1 MKKANNRHHEIPR
14 SRLHCS
20 RRTVE
25 IPSGFHTALHCVFG
39 NLFRDEMVEFIKEL
53 NLMMENHDKITG
65 KDLEALRDK
74 VKGRVK

>member
-1 MKKANNRHHEIPR
+1 MKSESNQHHLTPR
-14 SRLHCS
+14 SRNHNS
-20 RRTVE
+20 RKTVGL
-25 IPSGFHTALHCVFG
+25 PKGFHTGLHIVFG
-39 NLFRDEMVEFIKEL
+39 NLFGQEMVDFIKEL